1 MKSPRADSLSR
12 RAKFIQLVFITVIV
26 SCFSCALILFNA
38 YRLHVQLAERAENI
52 SHLAR
57 TSLASAVW
65 QVDHASASDFIDAVL
80 QDDAVVFAQV
90 VTGREIMASKTRPQ
104 YVGLNFAD
112 FKNDNGF
119 LTKSVEIRKYG
130 DWIGSF
136 NLAIST
142 EGYFQEI
149 GIYIGATVALALL
162 LTLALTM
169 TAVRFTKKHFL
180 VPLITLEESASAIAD
195 GDLDAFI
202 DTSAPN
208 ELGNLART
216 IDDMRESVRHL
227 INDLQEANTKLQ
239 NHQNLLESRVRDR
252 TEELK
257 RKNASLNEA
266 LGEIHTAKMAAEVA
280 NLAKSSFLASM
291 SHEIR
296 TPMNAILG
304 MADILWETELTDDQ
318 AKYVDVFK
326 TAGESL
332 LEILD
337 DILDLSKIEAG
348 HLELENTWFFL
359 SEVLDKTCGVIQT
372 KADQKG
378 LHISCSLAPDI
389 PDRLEGDPNRL
400 RQILINLLGN
410 AVKFT
415 DQGSVNLNVE
425 RTPDSGSDTLLHFSI
440 ADTGVGVSSDKLA
453 SIFDAFT
460 QADSS
465 TTRQFGGT
473 GLGLA
478 ISKELVHM
486 MGGRIWAESTP
497 GKGSTFHFTVRLT
510 ASAAESPVK
519 TGAAVGGDEPPL
531 PAINILMLE
540 DSKYNAFVTETYLK
554 STPCRMT
561 VVENGQAGLDA
572 FKQGGW
578 DLVLMDIQMPVM
590 DGFEATKAIR
600 EWERD
605 NGLPPVPIVAMTA
618 YALNEDAQR
627 CLEAGADLHLPKPI
641 KKSALFDT
649 IRQLTGAQAIQ
660 PDKGER
666 HG

>member
-1 MKSPRADSLSR
+1 
-12 RAKFIQLVFITVIV
+12 
-26 SCFSCALILFNA
+26 
-38 YRLHVQLAERAENI
+38 
-52 SHLAR
+52 
-57 TSLASAVW
+57 
-65 QVDHASASDFIDAVL
+65 
-80 QDDAVVFAQV
+80 
-90 VTGREIMASKTRPQ
+90 
-104 YVGLNFAD
+104 
-112 FKNDNGF
+112 
-119 LTKSVEIRKYG
+119 
-130 DWIGSF
+130 
-136 NLAIST
+136 
-142 EGYFQEI
+142 
-149 GIYIGATVALALL
+149 
-162 LTLALTM
+162 
-169 TAVRFTKKHFL
+169 
-180 VPLITLEESASAIAD
+180 
-195 GDLDAFI
+195 
-202 DTSAPN
+202 
-208 ELGNLART
+208 
-216 IDDMRESVRHL
+216 
-227 INDLQEANTKLQ
+227 
-239 NHQNLLESRVRDR
+239 
-252 TEELK
+252 
-257 RKNASLNEA
+257 
-266 LGEIHTAKMAAEVA
+266 
-280 NLAKSSFLASM
+280 
-291 SHEIR
+291 
-296 TPMNAILG
+296 
-304 MADILWETELTDDQ
+304 MADILWETELTEDQ
-318 AKYVDVFK
+318 AKYVEVFK
-326 TAGESL
+326 NAGESL

-348 HLELENTWFFL
+348 HLELEKTWFFL
-359 SEVLDKTCGVIQT
+359 SEVLDNTYAVIQT

-378 LHISCSLAPDI
+378 LHTSCSLAPDI

-415 DQGSVNLNVE
+415 DKGSVILNVE
-425 RTPDSGSDTLLHFSI
+425 RTPDSDSNTLLHFSI

-510 ASAAESPVK
+510 ASSSAESAMK
-519 TGAAVGGDEPPL
+519 TAAMVGGEEPPL
-531 PAINILMLE
+531 PTINILMLE

-561 VVENGQAGLDA
+561 VAGNGQAGLDA

-627 CLEAGADLHLPKPI
+627 CLKAGADLHLPKPI

-649 IRQLTGAQAIQ
+649 IRQLTGTQPTQ
-660 PDKGER
+660 PDKGEQ
-666 HG
+666 HD